1 MNRLRRQML
10 SLALCLIV
18 VGLPGCAQHA
28 PPNLSPAGVV
38 AWQGTK
44 VIKALDVIRDIA
56 VDAEATTPP
65 LLAHATML
73 KVVAWHKAAITT
85 AHAASE
91 GWVGTI
97 KTSLATTQALL
108 SPPER
113 QQLGP
118 YFALA
123 ETLLNEVH

>member
-1 MNRLRRQML
+1 MRMLRRRLPML
-10 SLALCLIV
+10 VLCLV
-18 VGLPGCAQHA
+18 LFTPACAQNA

-56 VDAEATTPP
+56 VDAEATAPP
-65 LLAHATML
+65 LLSHATML
-73 KVVAWHKAAITT
+73 KIVAWHKAAITT
-85 AHAASE
+85 AHAAPA
-91 GWVGTI
+91 GWSDVI
-97 KTSLATTQALL
+97 KASLRSTLDLL
-108 SPPER
+108 TPAER
-113 QQLGP
+113 QQLSP